1 MRNSARKFKNTATSK
16 ETCNSTRN
24 HCSSHGQPNERK
36 NSTPPN
42 KLRVNSRKTSLH
54 RSKTQTN
61 GVKREFTEQIS
72 SKQRTMVAPAHNHA
86 ENFENLQELT
96 LWMGAS
102 FTRPHGGRLMIL
114 PVDRNAGNCLVKGS
128 TCAPLHTSV
137 PLRDPPQEPAKKQSG
152 AAAADRTPTPK
163 SVTESPNTKR
173 TRTVQ
178 ILSHSKLYNSQ
189 A

>member
-1 MRNSARKFKNTATSK
+1 MKSSNKIWPPYKCGSFGINFIMWNLRILGNPSHNTFRNKIFPNIAKSNWVASLHAIK
-16 ETCNSTRN
+16 TCNNRLFWFFN
-24 HCSSHGQPNERK
+24 RLFFWKGFEK
-36 NSTPPN
+36 D
-42 KLRVNSRKTSLH
+42 
-54 RSKTQTN
+54 
-61 GVKREFTEQIS
+61 
-72 SKQRTMVAPAHNHA
+72 
-86 ENFENLQELT
+86 FEN
-96 LWMGAS
+96 S
-102 FTRPHGGRLMIL
+102 FFLLCGLNPDPACWPKRW
-114 PVDRNAGNCLVKGS
+114 NCLVKGS